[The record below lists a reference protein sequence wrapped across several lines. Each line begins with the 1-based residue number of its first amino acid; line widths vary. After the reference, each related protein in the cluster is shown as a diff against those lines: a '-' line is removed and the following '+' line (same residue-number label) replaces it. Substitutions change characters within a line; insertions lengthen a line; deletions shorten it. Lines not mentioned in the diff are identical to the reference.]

1 MHGRIKSRACTCF
14 KVHIYAYCID
24 ILMVRHSVFVHLSR
38 SRILTCTFT
47 VYEDDLF
54 IFKGLH
60 ICILYR

>member
-1 MHGRIKSRACTCF
+1 MHSRIKSRACTYF
-14 KVHIYAYCID
+14 EVHIYAYCID
-24 ILMVRHSVFVHLSR
+24 SLMVRHSGSVHLSR
-38 SRILTCTFT
+38 SRILTCTFI